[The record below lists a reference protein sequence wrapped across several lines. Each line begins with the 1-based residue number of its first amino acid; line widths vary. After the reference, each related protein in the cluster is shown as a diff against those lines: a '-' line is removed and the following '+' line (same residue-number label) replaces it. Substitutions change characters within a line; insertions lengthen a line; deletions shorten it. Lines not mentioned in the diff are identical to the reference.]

1 MSEKSF
7 WRLLRN
13 NLPFKTYRVEN
24 KVMIGM
30 PDVHYIH
37 KGKTGWIELKY
48 IPKWFTKRTRKLNC
62 GYKLQQ
68 ALWAKE
74 HIKHGGTNWIL
85 IRVSND
91 FIGLVHGRHA
101 MQLQQKPYIRDFYDI
116 CVYQK
121 RGNLDDES
129 WNELAHAIVNP
140 SVP

>member
-48 IPKWFTKRTRKLNC
+48 IP
-62 GYKLQQ
+62 
-68 ALWAKE
+68 
-74 HIKHGGTNWIL
+74 
-85 IRVSND
+85 
-91 FIGLVHGRHA
+91 
-101 MQLQQKPYIRDFYDI
+101 
-116 CVYQK
+116 
-121 RGNLDDES
+121 NL
-129 WNELAHAIVNP
+129 NP